1 MVTDI
6 KGTISRDAQEG
17 DKQNLANLIHFG
29 SHVHRHLDWR
39 TPLEW
44 IGYNPYL
51 ILKDGDDLV
60 AALACPP
67 DPPNVAWIRL
77 FAGYDA
83 HHVEPAWE
91 ILWGAA
97 LDYLKQYAGL
107 SKIAAIPLHNWFCE
121 LLEKSKFTSPHKVV
135 VLSWRRGQEPQTA
148 RDLDPLSIRPM
159 LLDDLTGIEQIDAD
173 AFGGVWQNSQ
183 SCLEIAFRQ
192 SAIATVAEI
201 NGSIAGYQISTS
213 TQAGGHL
220 ARLAVHPE
228 YQGRGIGYGLV
239 LDMLS
244 QFRRRGAHTVT
255 ANTQHDNLVSLSLY
269 QKAGFERT
277 GEEYPLFEYDLN

>member
-1 MVTDI
+1 MVTDK
-6 KGTISRDAQEG
+6 KGTLHREAHEG

-51 ILKDGDDLV
+51 ILKDGEDLV

-83 HHVEPAWE
+83 HQVEPAWE
-91 ILWGAA
+91 ILWAAA
-97 LDYLKQYAGL
+97 LDYLKQYTGML
-107 SKIAAIPLHNWFCE
+107 KIAAIPLHNWFCD
-121 LLEKSKFTSPHKVV
+121 LLEKSEFSSPHKVI
-135 VLSWRRGQEPQTA
+135 VLSWMRDQEPEIA
-148 RDLDPLSIRPM
+148 RDLNPLSIRPM
-159 LLDDLTGIEQIDAD
+159 LLDDLPGIEQIDAD

-192 SAIATVAEI
+192 SAIATVTEI
-201 NGSIAGYQISTS
+201 DGSIAGYQISTA

-220 ARLAVHPE
+220 ARLAVDPE
-228 YQGRGIGYGLV
+228 YQGRGIGYRLV
-239 LDMLS
+239 LDMLA
-244 QFRRRGAHTVT
+244 QFQRRGAHSVTV
-255 ANTQHDNLVSLSLY
+255 NTQHDNLVSLSLY
-269 QKAGFERT
+269 QKAGFVRT
-277 GEEYPLFEYDLN
+277 GEEYPLFEYDLQ

>member
-1 MVTDI
+1 MVTDK
-6 KGTISRDAQEG
+6 KGTLHREAHEG

-51 ILKDGDDLV
+51 ILKDGEALV

-83 HHVEPAWE
+83 HQVEPAWE
-91 ILWGAA
+91 ILWAAA
-97 LDYLKQYAGL
+97 LDYLKQYTGL
-107 SKIAAIPLHNWFCE
+107 LKIAAIPLHNWFCD
-121 LLEKSKFTSPHKVV
+121 LLEKSEFTSPHKVI
-135 VLSWRRGQEPQTA
+135 VLSWMRDQEPETA
-148 RDLDPLSIRPM
+148 RDLHPISIRPM
-159 LLDDLTGIEQIDAD
+159 LLDDLPGIEQIDAD

-192 SAIATVAEI
+192 SVIATVTEI
-201 NGSIAGYQISTS
+201 DGSIAGYQISTA

-220 ARLAVHPE
+220 ARLAVDPE
-228 YQGRGIGYGLV
+228 YQGRGIGYKLV
-239 LDMLS
+239 LDMLA
-244 QFRRRGAHTVT
+244 QFQRRGAHSVTV
-255 ANTQHDNLVSLSLY
+255 NTQHDNLVSLSLY
-269 QKAGFERT
+269 QKAGFVRT
-277 GEEYPLFEYDLN
+277 GEEYPLFEYDLQ

>member
-1 MVTDI
+1 
-6 KGTISRDAQEG
+6 
-17 DKQNLANLIHFG
+17 
-29 SHVHRHLDWR
+29 
-39 TPLEW
+39 
-44 IGYNPYL
+44 
-51 ILKDGDDLV
+51 
-60 AALACPP
+60 
-67 DPPNVAWIRL
+67 
-77 FAGYDA
+77 
-83 HHVEPAWE
+83 
-91 ILWGAA
+91 
-97 LDYLKQYAGL
+97 
-107 SKIAAIPLHNWFCE
+107 
-121 LLEKSKFTSPHKVV
+121 
-135 VLSWRRGQEPQTA
+135 
-148 RDLDPLSIRPM
+148 
-159 LLDDLTGIEQIDAD
+159 
-173 AFGGVWQNSQ
+173 
-183 SCLEIAFRQ
+183 LEIAFRQ

-244 QFRRRGAHTVT
+244 QFRRRGAHAVT

>member
-1 MVTDI
+1 MVTDK
-6 KGTISRDAQEG
+6 KGTLHREAHEG

-51 ILKDGDDLV
+51 ILKDGEDLV

-83 HHVEPAWE
+83 HQVEPAWE
-91 ILWGAA
+91 ILWAAA
-97 LDYLKQYAGL
+97 LDYLKQYTGML
-107 SKIAAIPLHNWFCE
+107 KIAAIPLHNWFCD
-121 LLEKSKFTSPHKVV
+121 LLEKSEFSSPHKVI
-135 VLSWRRGQEPQTA
+135 VLSWMRDQEPEIA
-148 RDLDPLSIRPM
+148 RDLNPLSIRPM
-159 LLDDLTGIEQIDAD
+159 LLDDLPGIEQIDAD

-192 SAIATVAEI
+192 SAIATVTEI
-201 NGSIAGYQISTS
+201 DGSIAGYQISTA

-220 ARLAVHPE
+220 ARLAVDPE
-228 YQGRGIGYGLV
+228 YQGRGIGYRLV
-239 LDMLS
+239 LDMLA
-244 QFRRRGAHTVT
+244 QFQRRGAHSVTV
-255 ANTQHDNLVSLSLY
+255 NTQHDNLVSLSLY
-269 QKAGFERT
+269 QKAGFVRT
-277 GEEYPLFEYDLN
+277 GEEYPLFEYELQ

>member
-1 MVTDI
+1 MVTDK
-6 KGTISRDAQEG
+6 KGTVYREAHEG

-51 ILKDGDDLV
+51 ILKDGEDLV

-67 DPPNVAWIRL
+67 DPSNVAWIRL

-91 ILWGAA
+91 TLWAAA
-97 LDYLKQYAGL
+97 LDYLKQYDGL
-107 SKIAAIPLHNWFCE
+107 LKIAAIPLHNWFCE
-121 LLEKSKFTSPHKVV
+121 LLEKSEFTSPHKVV
-135 VLSWRRGQEPQTA
+135 VLSWRRDQEPETT
-148 RDLDPLSIRPM
+148 RDLNPISIRPM
-159 LLDDLTGIEQIDAD
+159 LLDDLPGIEQIDAD

-192 SAIATVAEI
+192 SAIATVTEI
-201 NGSIAGYQISTS
+201 DGSIAGYQISTA

-220 ARLAVHPE
+220 ARLAVGPE

-239 LDMLS
+239 LDMLA
-244 QFRRRGAHTVT
+244 QFRRRGAHSVTV
-255 ANTQHDNLVSLSLY
+255 NTQHDNFVSLSLY

-277 GEEYPLFEYDLN
+277 GEEYPLFEFNIH

>member
-1 MVTDI
+1 MVNDI
-6 KGTISRDAQEG
+6 KETISREAREG
-17 DKQNLANLIHFG
+17 DTQNLANLIHFG
-29 SHVHRHLDWR
+29 SHIHRHLDWR

-51 ILKDGDDLV
+51 ILEEGGDLI

-91 ILWGAA
+91 ILWAAA
-97 LDYLKQYAGL
+97 LGYLNQYSGL

-121 LLEKSKFTSPHKVV
+121 LLERSHFTSPHKVV
-135 VLSWRRGQEPQTA
+135 VLAWNPGNEPRND
-148 RDLDPLSIRPM
+148 RDSNSISIRPM
-159 LLDDLTGIEQIDAD
+159 LLDDLDRIEQIDAN

-192 SAIATVAEI
+192 SAIATVTEI
-201 NGSIAGYQISTS
+201 NDSIVGYQISTA

-220 ARLAVHPE
+220 ARLAIDPD
-228 YQGRGIGYGLV
+228 YQGRGLGYGIVCDALA
-239 LDMLS
+239 
-244 QFRRRGAHTVT
+244 QFQRRGAHSVTV
-255 ANTQHDNLVSLSLY
+255 NTQHDNLVSLSLY

-277 GEEYPLFEYDLN
+277 GEEYPLFEYEFQ